1 MPASRTRGSV
11 AQSVEHWTFNPLVV
25 GSIPTRP
32 TIFNDAMI
40 VHERTVIPQRALRRS
55 LSIGNNEIF
64 LRGLCRSTECVT
76 LIRASRLRISPMQ
89 ARPWRRQRCVMVPAR
104 MADR

>member
-1 MPASRTRGSV
+1 
-11 AQSVEHWTFNPLVV
+11 
-25 GSIPTRP
+25 
-32 TIFNDAMI
+32 MI
-40 VHERTVIPQRALRRS
+40 VHERTVIAQRALHRS
-55 LSIGNNEIF
+55 LVNREQRDF
-64 LRGLCRSTECVT
+64 LRRLCRSTECVM